1 MTLTLTDFFCGAGG
15 SSTGA
20 IAVPGVEVKVA
31 ANHWGLAVEVHNAN
45 HQNAL
50 HVQADISQYDPWLI
64 PRTDIAW
71 LSPSCTNHSVA
82 QGKPRREIDAQP
94 DLFGE
99 VLPDAAAKR
108 SRATMWDVVR
118 YSEHHRYRAVI
129 VENVLEV
136 MKWEPYRAWL
146 LAMDSLGYAH
156 EVLSINSMHA
166 QHAGLPAPQSRDR
179 FYAVFWRRGDRAPDL
194 DAIQRPQA
202 WCPRCERVVE
212 SRKSWKN
219 GRTAGRYRAQ
229 YVFVCSTPRCGA
241 LVEPGWLPAASAI
254 DWTIPGQR
262 IGDRTKPLAEK
273 TRARIAAGIARYW
286 RDPFVMDNNHT
297 NRCRAMDE
305 PMPTMTTA
313 TTKYLGIPLHLEAAG
328 NTYDAANPRHPRHGD
343 PNSYYR
349 VWPTDDVFRTLHAAE
364 SKAIAI
370 PYYGASTSARSTDD
384 PMGTLTTRDRY
395 ALVMRN
401 MTARGDQG
409 QMSTPIHEVMRT
421 VTTAGHQSLITP
433 GDMEAAK
440 AQVDDCYFRM
450 IEPSEAAAAMAFP
463 STYEWSGNRRER
475 TRLAGNAVTPPAALD
490 IVGAVAAALV

>member
-1 MTLTLTDFFCGAGG
+1 MTLTMTDFFCGAGG

-31 ANHWGLAVEVHNAN
+31 ANHWKLAVEVHNAN
-45 HQNAL
+45 HQDAM
-50 HVQADISQYDPWLI
+50 HVQADISEYDPRLI

-71 LSPSCTNHSVA
+71 LSPSCTNHSIA
-82 QGKPRREIDAQP
+82 QGKSRREIDAAP

-99 VLPDAAAKR
+99 VLPDAAAER
-108 SRATMWDVVR
+108 SRSTMWDVVR
-118 YSEHHRYRAVI
+118 YSEYHRYRAVI

-146 LAMDSLGYAH
+146 LAMDSLGYDH
-156 EVLSINSMHA
+156 EILSINSMHA
-166 QHAGLPAPQSRDR
+166 QHSGLPAPQSRDR
-179 FYAVFWRRGDRAPDL
+179 FYGVFWRKGDRRPDL

-229 YVFVCSTPRCGA
+229 YVFVCSTVRCGQV
-241 LVEPGWLPAASAI
+241 VEPGWLPAASAI

-262 IGDRTKPLAEK
+262 VGDRAKPLAEK

-286 RDPFVMDNNHT
+286 RDPFLVERRHEY
-297 NRCRAMDE
+297 RARDLAS
-305 PMPTMTTA
+305 PFATITA
-313 TTKYLGIPLHLEAAG
+313 SGTERAL
-328 NTYDAANPRHPRHGD
+328 
-343 PNSYYR
+343 
-349 VWPTDDVFRTLHAAE
+349 
-364 SKAIAI
+364 AI
-370 PYYGASTSARSTDD
+370 PVEGREGKQAQ
-384 PMGTLTTRDRY
+384 PMTAPMRTQTTRLETAVVTPFVAELRGGGSDARY
-395 ALVMRN
+395 ALIMRN
-401 MTARGDQG
+401 NAGG
-409 QMSTPIHEVMRT
+409 SEMSTPVHEVMRT

-433 GDMEAAK
+433 GDIEAAK

-475 TRLAGNAVTPPAALD
+475 TRLAGNAVTPPAARD
-490 IVGAVAAALV
+490 IVGAVAAALA

>member
-99 VLPDAAAKR
+99 VLPDAAAER

-241 LVEPGWLPAASAI
+241 FVEPGWLPAASAI

-313 TTKYLGIPLHLEAAG
+313 TTKYRHRPTRYGHRVRESPR
-328 NTYDAANPRHPRHGD
+328 PRHP
-343 PNSYYR
+343 
-349 VWPTDDVFRTLHAAE
+349 VL
-364 SKAIAI
+364 
-370 PYYGASTSARSTDD
+370 
-384 PMGTLTTRDRY
+384 
-395 ALVMRN
+395 
-401 MTARGDQG
+401 RG
-409 QMSTPIHEVMRT
+409 I
-421 VTTAGHQSLITP
+421 
-433 GDMEAAK
+433 
-440 AQVDDCYFRM
+440 
-450 IEPSEAAAAMAFP
+450 
-463 STYEWSGNRRER
+463 N
-475 TRLAGNAVTPPAALD
+475 
-490 IVGAVAAALV
+490 VGAVHGRPDGDTHDPRPLRPRDEEHDCPRRPRADVHPDPRSHANRHHSGPPVAHHPGRHGSRESASRRLLLPHDRAVRGRCSDGVPEHLRVVGKPPRKDASRW